1 MDVVRTRK
9 VRGKQ
14 GGGGGGEKQCCI
26 YLFTRACLS
35 VRYVQ

>member
-1 MDVVRTRK
+1 MDVVRKRK

-14 GGGGGGEKQCCI
+14 DGGGEKQCCI